1 MKACTG
7 SSNSLRIKPLLQDA
21 ASADEV
27 NCQHGRVENERRT
40 FTIFVDEFVA
50 GCHVGPWIFRFIKA
64 VNGQALFA

>member
-1 MKACTG
+1 M
-7 SSNSLRIKPLLQDA
+7 LQDA